1 MLGLAMLG
9 LAMLGLAML
18 GLSSLARA
26 GWRAMNYR
34 HAFHAGN
41 FADVVKHVALARIL
55 VHLHGKPAAFRVIDT
70 HAGAG
75 VYDLAGEEASRSG
88 EWRAG
93 IGRLLA
99 APISP
104 AVQALLKPY
113 LDVVASLNGTSTTGL
128 ISARAGIQSDDPNG
142 DDPSRNDPSRN
153 DPSRNDPSRNDP
165 SGNERIGRASRECE
179 SVLTVYPGSP
189 ALARAFLRPQ
199 DRLVACEL
207 EPKAYALLAH
217 NLERDRRIKTVAIDG
232 WMALS
237 AYVPPLERRGIIV
250 VDPPFEE
257 AQDFTR
263 LAHGLETAHRKWA
276 TGIYLL
282 WYPIKGRQEPD
293 ALARRLK
300 RSGIGRILRAE
311 FAVDATPTEG
321 PLGGCGLIIV
331 NPPWTF
337 ENELATIL
345 PELVKAVGSRNS
357 NYRLDWIA
365 GEN

>member
-1 MLGLAMLG
+1 
-9 LAMLGLAML
+9 
-18 GLSSLARA
+18 
-26 GWRAMNYR
+26 MNYR

-41 FADVVKHVALARIL
+41 FADVIKHLALARIL
-55 VHLHGKPAAFRVIDT
+55 VHLRGKPAAFRVIDT

-88 EWRAG
+88 EWRGG

-104 AVQALLKPY
+104 AAQALLKPY
-113 LDVVASLNGTSTTGL
+113 LDVVASLNGASTAAL
-128 ISARAGIQSDDPNG
+128 VSARVGTQGDDKSGHDPNG
-142 DDPSRNDPSRN
+142 DK
-153 DPSRNDPSRNDP
+153 
-165 SGNERIGRASRECE
+165 RIQGALPECE
-179 SVLTVYPGSP
+179 NVLTVYPGSP

-207 EPKAYALLAH
+207 EPKAYALLTH

-237 AYVPPLERRGIIV
+237 AYVPPAERRGIIV

-263 LAHGLETAHRKWA
+263 LADGLETAHRKWA
-276 TGIYLL
+276 SGIYLL
-282 WYPIKGRQEPD
+282 WYPIKGRLEPD

-300 RSGIGRILRAE
+300 RSRIGRILRVE
-311 FAVDATPTEG
+311 FAIGATPVQG

-345 PELVKAVGSRNS
+345 PELVETVGSRNS

>member
-1 MLGLAMLG
+1 
-9 LAMLGLAML
+9 
-18 GLSSLARA
+18 
-26 GWRAMNYR
+26 MNYR

-41 FADVVKHVALARIL
+41 FADVIKHVVLTRVL
-55 VHLHGKPAAFRVIDT
+55 VHLLGKPAAFRVIDT

-88 EWRAG
+88 EWRGG

-99 APISP
+99 APIAP
-104 AVQALLKPY
+104 AVRALLKPY
-113 LDVVASLNGTSTTGL
+113 LDVVASLNSVSLDSASLGSGSTVPLIPEHAGSGHDHSNQDEFDQKERPLDSGL
-128 ISARAGIQSDDPNG
+128 HG
-142 DDPSRNDPSRN
+142 NDQ
-153 DPSRNDPSRNDP
+153 
-165 SGNERIGRASRECE
+165 RASASPGTEH
-179 SVLTVYPGSP
+179 VLTSYPGSP

-199 DRLVACEL
+199 DRLIACEF
-207 EPKAYALLAH
+207 EPKAFALLAH
-217 NLERDRRIKTVAIDG
+217 NLARDRRIKTVAIDG
-232 WMALS
+232 WMALN
-237 AYVPPLERRGIIV
+237 AYVPPSERRGIIV

-276 TGIYLL
+276 SGIYLL

-300 RSGIGRILRAE
+300 RSGIARILRAE
-311 FAVDATPTEG
+311 LAVDATPAQG
-321 PLGGCGLIIV
+321 PLGGCGLIVV
-331 NPPWTF
+331 NPPWTL
-337 ENELATIL
+337 ENELAAIL
-345 PELVKAVGSRNS
+345 PELVKALGSRNS

>member
-1 MLGLAMLG
+1 
-9 LAMLGLAML
+9 
-18 GLSSLARA
+18 
-26 GWRAMNYR
+26 MNYR

-41 FADVVKHVALARIL
+41 FADVGKHAVLTRIL
-55 VHLHGKPAAFRVIDT
+55 VHLRGKPAAFRVIDT

-88 EWRAG
+88 EWRGG

-99 APISP
+99 APIAP
-104 AVQALLKPY
+104 AVRALLKPY
-113 LDVVASLNGTSTTGL
+113 LEVVAFLNSTFTAPLVPAQVGT
-128 ISARAGIQSDDPNG
+128 RHDDPNRDNSNQNERSLDSG
-142 DDPSRNDPSRN
+142 LH
-153 DPSRNDPSRNDP
+153 
-165 SGNERIGRASRECE
+165 GNERIASASPGMEP
-179 SVLTVYPGSP
+179 VLTIYPGSP

-207 EPKAYALLAH
+207 EPKAYALLAR
-217 NLERDRRIKTVAIDG
+217 NLARDRRVKTVAIDG
-232 WMALS
+232 WTALN
-237 AYVPPLERRGIIV
+237 AYVPPSERRGIIV
-250 VDPPFEE
+250 VDPPFEQ

-276 TGIYLL
+276 NGIYLL

-300 RSGIGRILRAE
+300 RSSIARILRAE
-311 FAVDATPTEG
+311 LVVDATPTQG
-321 PLGGCGLIIV
+321 PLGGCGLIVV
-331 NPPWTF
+331 NPPWTL

-345 PELVKAVGSRNS
+345 PELVQALGSRNS
-357 NYRLDWIA
+357 NYRLDWIT